1 MLLQAE
7 HLDLAQIAESGQCF
21 RWLPG
26 PDGWLI
32 PVFGKTLRVRQQAPD
47 VIEADCDSAEWNA
60 LWHNYFDLD
69 TDYGAIIAN
78 IDPEDAYLSAAAA
91 YGSGIRIL
99 RQPLWETVA
108 SFIISQNNNIPRIR
122 GIVGRLCPACADFP
136 APDRIAALS
145 ESDLRAAGLGYRA
158 PYLRAAALRFLGE
171 NDADTLPAL
180 SYPDARSRLMQY
192 PGIGEK
198 VADCICLFALH
209 HLDAFPMDKWMKH
222 IVKTRYAGQFPLE
235 RYPGT
240 RGVMQQ
246 YMFFYERAL
255 SASSAPEPPHF
266 NSFIRRSSTS
276 GAATE

>member
-1 MLLQAE
+1 MLIQAE
-7 HLDLAQIAESGQCF
+7 HLNLSQIAESGQCF

-32 PVFGKTLRVRQQAPD
+32 PAFGKTLRVRQQAPD
-47 VIEADCDSAEWNA
+47 AIEADCAPAEWNA
-60 LWHNYFDLD
+60 LWHDYFDLD
-69 TDYGAIIAN
+69 TDYGAMIAG

-122 GIVGRLCPACADFP
+122 GIVGRLCPTCADFP

-145 ESDLRAAGLGYRA
+145 EGDLRAMGLGYRA
-158 PYLRAAALRFLGE
+158 PYLRAAALRFLYE
-171 NDADTLPAL
+171 NDAAVLPTL

-209 HLDAFPMDKWMKH
+209 HLDAFPMDKWMKR
-222 IVKTRYAGQFPLE
+222 IVKTRYAGQFPSE

-246 YMFFYERAL
+246 YMFFYERSLGAV
-255 SASSAPEPPHF
+255 SPRTASP
-266 NSFIRRSSTS
+266 
-276 GAATE
+276 

>member
-1 MLLQAE
+1 MLIQAE

-21 RWLPG
+21 RWRPTEAG
-26 PDGWLI
+26 YLI
-32 PVFGKTLRVRQQAPD
+32 PAFGKTLRVRQQAEN
-47 VIEADCDSAEWNA
+47 VIEANCAPAEWRA
-60 LWHNYFDLD
+60 VWHGYFDLD
-69 TDYGAIIAN
+69 TDYGAMIAQ
-78 IDPEDAYLSAAAA
+78 IDPADDYLSAAAA

-99 RQPLWETVA
+99 RQPLWETIVG
-108 SFIISQNNNIPRIR
+108 FIISQNNNIPRIR
-122 GIVGRLCPACADFP
+122 GIVNRLCAGQADFP
-136 APDRIAALS
+136 PPERVAALG
-145 ESDLRAAGLGYRA
+145 EGALREMGLGYRA
-158 PYLRAAALRFLGE
+158 PYLHAAALRYLQE
-171 NDADTLPAL
+171 NDGGILPAL
-180 SYPDARSRLMQY
+180 SYPDARARLLQY

-209 HLDAFPMDKWMKH
+209 HLDAFPMDKWMKR

-246 YMFFYERAL
+246 YMFYYERSLGASQAPDL
-255 SASSAPEPPHF
+255 SYR